1 MVLVL
6 RGKKGHGL
14 ANHHSS
20 ATCEQRRMKPAVT
33 ACQRSKTHLIT
44 TAERCRLISLGTPQR
59 GESHI
64 SLLRGNGTI
73 SSKFLTP
80 GETMSPSQVSTA
92 GGSWTERDRE
102 ERALGLNGMHKIGH
116 RWMGTAET
124 KGTSSS
130 FIVVLGLGEEMVE
143 LRLHAHPLYIVL
155 RHVRVRP
162 VAARGAF
169 A

>member
-73 SSKFLTP
+73 SSKFLLLNTRRDNVAIP
-80 GETMSPSQVSTA
+80 GL

-169 A
+169 T

>member
-1 MVLVL
+1 MSKIQNTSDHNSGAVQADFA
-6 RGKKGHGL
+6 RHT
-14 ANHHSS
+14 S
-20 ATCEQRRMKPAVT
+20 TRRI
-33 ACQRSKTHLIT
+33 THLI
-44 TAERCRLISLGTPQR
+44 AARQRHHLIKV
-59 GESHI
+59 
-64 SLLRGNGTI
+64 LLNTRRDNVTI
-73 SSKFLTP
+73 P
-80 GETMSPSQVSTA
+80 GLNSRRFVDRE
-92 GGSWTERDRE
+92 RE

>member
-1 MVLVL
+1 
-6 RGKKGHGL
+6 
-14 ANHHSS
+14 
-20 ATCEQRRMKPAVT
+20 MKPAVT

-44 TAERCRLISLGTPQR
+44 TAERCRLISLGTSMRRITHPIAAR
-59 GESHI
+59 RRHHLIRVLTSYY
-64 SLLRGNGTI
+64 
-73 SSKFLTP
+73 LTP

-155 RHVRVRP
+155 RHIRVRP

>member
-1 MVLVL
+1 
-6 RGKKGHGL
+6 
-14 ANHHSS
+14 
-20 ATCEQRRMKPAVT
+20 
-33 ACQRSKTHLIT
+33 
-44 TAERCRLISLGTPQR
+44 
-59 GESHI
+59 
-64 SLLRGNGTI
+64 
-73 SSKFLTP
+73 
-80 GETMSPSQVSTA
+80 MSPSQVSTA

-162 VAARGAF
+162 VAAGGAF